1 MPIFPIPVHSPD
13 PQIAQ
18 ETRTVLEQMAEVV
31 PKLLETRRNEKF
43 NAIVEALTPDIH
55 LSPARLIEAEMRAAA
70 ITRVL
75 GSGDL
80 VTASDVARLAGYSA
94 NNPSSQPNRW
104 KKSGMIFAVPHKGTD
119 YYPLYALDPGDGY
132 KPYAAIATV
141 ISTLKS
147 KDAWGL
153 AFWFASLNGYLGGK
167 RPQDLIAT
175 DPEQVLRAAEDEAAG
190 LNHG

>member
-1 MPIFPIPVHSPD
+1 MRMPIFPIPVHSPD

-75 GSGDL
+75 SSGDL

-104 KKSGMIFAVPHKGTD
+104 
-119 YYPLYALDPGDGY
+119 
-132 KPYAAIATV
+132 
-141 ISTLKS
+141 
-147 KDAWGL
+147 
-153 AFWFASLNGYLGGK
+153 
-167 RPQDLIAT
+167 
-175 DPEQVLRAAEDEAAG
+175 
-190 LNHG
+190 